1 MEAIAQGD
9 VKAAR
14 KAAELHMENSE
25 KTLLQAMEVVN
36 KKQKEQKKSASRAKK

>member
-9 VKAAR
+9 VKSAR
-14 KAAELHMENSE
+14 KAAENHMENSE

-36 KKQKEQKKSASRAKK
+36 KKQAKKKSSKSQK